1 MKTAISSFQGGS
13 TVVAVKPPGKSRG
26 ALALVMGVVLFA
38 ALPGCLRLGFGSGDD
53 SDTRVSKNAA
63 EAAISREV
71 TEMVKLYR
79 LCLQKHED
87 NPVKARENCGMYK
100 DAIRDLA
107 PDNTRTIVAEV
118 LDRLR
123 DKSHKPSNQR
133 DIGP

>member
-13 TVVAVKPPGKSRG
+13 TAVAVKPQGKSRG

-38 ALPGCLRLGFGSGDD
+38 ALPGCLRLGFGSDD

-87 NPVKARENCGMYK
+87 NPVKAKENCGMYK
-100 DAIRDLA
+100 DAVRDLA
-107 PDNTRTIVAEV
+107 PDNMRTIVAEV
-118 LDRLR
+118 MDRLR
-123 DKSHKPSNQR
+123 SKNPSQRR
-133 DIGP
+133 DIEP

>member
-1 MKTAISSFQGGS
+1 MKATISSFQDGS
-13 TVVAVKPPGKSRG
+13 TAGAVGSYGKLRG
-26 ALALVMGVVLFA
+26 ALALVMGVVLLV

-79 LCLQKHED
+79 ICLQKHED
-87 NPVKARENCGMYK
+87 NPVKAKENCGMYK

-107 PDNTRTIVAEV
+107 PDNMRTIVAEV
-118 LDRLR
+118 MDRLR
-123 DKSHKPSNQR
+123 SKNPSQRR
-133 DIGP
+133 DIEP

>member
-1 MKTAISSFQGGS
+1 MKVTISSFQG
-13 TVVAVKPPGKSRG
+13 VRPAVAVRPHGTSRG
-26 ALALVMGVVLFA
+26 ALALVMGVVLLV

-79 LCLQKHED
+79 ICLQKHED
-87 NPVKARENCGMYK
+87 NPVKAKENCGMYK

-107 PDNTRTIVAEV
+107 PDNMRTIVAEV
-118 LDRLR
+118 MDRLR
-123 DKSHKPSNQR
+123 SKNPS
-133 DIGP
+133 

>member
-1 MKTAISSFQGGS
+1 MKETISSFQG
-13 TVVAVKPPGKSRG
+13 VRRAVAVRPHGTSRG
-26 ALALVMGVVLFA
+26 ALALVMGVVLLV

-79 LCLQKHED
+79 ICLQKHED
-87 NPVKARENCGMYK
+87 NPVKAKESCGMYK

-107 PDNTRTIVAEV
+107 PDNMRTIVAEV
-118 LDRLR
+118 MDRVR
-123 DKSHKPSNQR
+123 SKNSSHRR
-133 DIGP
+133 DIEP

>member
-63 EAAISREV
+63 EVAISREE

-79 LCLQKHED
+79 ICLQKHED
-87 NPVKARENCGMYK
+87 DPVKAKESCGMYK

-107 PDNTRTIVAEV
+107 PDNMRTIVAEV
-118 LDRLR
+118 LNQLR
-123 DKSHKPSNQR
+123 GKNPSQRR
-133 DIGP
+133 DIEP